1 MQNEFFVSAPNQVV
15 TKVKVTPTSG
25 SSVLVTFEGID
36 TSKEPT
42 FVGYQVEYFKHSDED
57 FDVLNYE
64 FEFSTGNSTRMQEVN
79 VFELEPAMNYKFK
92 VRAVNAGGLGP
103 PSKQTFGE
111 TYMAEPSQQP
121 QDVRVYSFDGEN
133 SVRVQWSPI
142 EVSDREAQLD
152 GYRVR
157 RVP

>member
-15 TKVKVTPTSG
+15 TNVKVTPTSG

-79 VFELEPAMNYKFK
+79 VFELEPSDELQVK

-103 PSKQTFGE
+103 PSKQRSVKHTWQSRVSNHK
-111 TYMAEPSQQP
+111 TYESIHSMAKTQ
-121 QDVRVYSFDGEN
+121 
-133 SVRVQWSPI
+133 
-142 EVSDREAQLD
+142 
-152 GYRVR
+152 
-157 RVP
+157 